1 MSNAV
6 SGTNVS
12 GLDTVSSPCAVVP
25 AWDCL
30 ERASYSGSGAVLTSG
45 TVLVNRLLIPGGQP
59 VSHLGFFTGGTAA
72 VTPSHAWMVLLN
84 QALQV
89 LAVTADQ
96 GAAPITAFDIID
108 LPMAAGVTTPGNGNA
123 LQFMYVGLCVVAATV
138 PSLESGYSVAAVAT
152 PPQMC
157 AYSSTGQTV
166 PPAVG
171 STLAALTAPAVTAL
185 SSMWAH

>member
-1 MSNAV
+1 VSNAV

-30 ERASYSGSGAVLTSG
+30 ERASYSGSAAVLTSG

-59 VSHLGFFTGGTAA
+59 VSHLGFFTGSQAA
-72 VTPSHAWMVLLN
+72 VTPTHSWMVLLN

-89 LAVTADQ
+89 LGVTAD
-96 GAAPITAFDIID
+96 GGSTPITAFQIND
-108 LPMAAGVTTPGNGNA
+108 LPMIAQAVTPGNGNA
-123 LQFMYVGLCVVAATV
+123 LQFMYVGLCIVAATV
-138 PSLESGYSVAAVAT
+138 PNLESGYSVGAATT
-152 PPQMC
+152 PPQVC
-157 AYSSTGQTV
+157 AYSSTGQTT

-171 STLAALTAPAVTAL
+171 TTLAALTAPSVTAL
-185 SSMWAH
+185 SSMWTH